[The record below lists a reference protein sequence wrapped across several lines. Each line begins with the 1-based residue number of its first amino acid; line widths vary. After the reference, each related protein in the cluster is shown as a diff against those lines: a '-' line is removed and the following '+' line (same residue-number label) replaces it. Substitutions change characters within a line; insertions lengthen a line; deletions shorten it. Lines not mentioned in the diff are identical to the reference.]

1 MTGEQKTVHFF
12 ILLKMLIWA
21 LFIDIAP
28 AKGGQKHI
36 FRISRR
42 DGQVLLEAAAETVEV
57 YTIIM
62 TTAHKVCNI
71 IKL

>member
-1 MTGEQKTVHFF
+1 
-12 ILLKMLIWA
+12 MLIWA
-21 LFIDIAP
+21 LFTDIAP

-57 YTIIM
+57 QCIYYYHDYSTQSLQYY
-62 TTAHKVCNI
+62 
-71 IKL
+71 KLIVN